1 MLLCVLK
8 DMEMAACAPL
18 KKMSDFEIQSLVSN
32 VKDLLPDLGDG
43 FIEVRIFRHVSFQYC
58 TILGSNLSRVD

>member
-1 MLLCVLK
+1 
-8 DMEMAACAPL
+8 MAACASL

-43 FIEVRIFRHVSFQYC
+43 FVEVQTFWHVSFQYC
-58 TILGSNLSRVD
+58 TILMAIYSGFNFKQS